1 MGLENLMRRL
11 AHHLSGMIGARRLAV
26 VLGVLGSFAVV
37 VSLATVLVMMALG
50 FLAHRANELDEE
62 RTRQTVF
69 GALSSMRSS
78 VVTTVR
84 DYAVWDDAVT
94 HIYGT
99 PDAAWLTSNFG
110 LATEGGSLFDT
121 VFLVDEKG
129 ATILSYRNGAPIE
142 ADARSY
148 GGAVFADL
156 HDKVVEAG
164 LEHGEEFGAFLQT
177 PDGPAIAAVSAIR
190 PATDMIAAPAGGLR
204 TLFIIRHLTPARVA
218 RISDNFLI
226 SGLLLSQTPPAKGAS
241 VPLVDPER
249 ASLGYLSWTPEAPG
263 DRSYAQV
270 RPLVLLALSGVVAFF
285 ALLVLTGAIFAIRLK
300 ADENA
305 ARMQALTD
313 RLSGLRNR
321 TGLYL
326 GLDDLNARAAAE
338 TRDVVM
344 LYLDLDGFKDVNDFY
359 GHAVGDRL
367 IRGVS
372 AGLSRLVPDGALLAR
387 IGGDEFAIAFLG
399 SPDEVETE
407 GLTRALL
414 DFFGEPFAIGERVAT
429 VGASIGIAVSH
440 RGAVAGEEL
449 LRRADVAMYRA
460 KHAGRGRALHYE
472 TLMDDDRDARR
483 EMEEALRAAVGRG
496 EIDVVYQ
503 PIVRARGRDI
513 CGVEA
518 LARWM
523 RAGQPVSPEVFI
535 PLAEATGI
543 IDMLG
548 PLILKRACQAA
559 RQWPGLGVSINVS
572 PAQFRNPYFPDQA
585 LAIIAEAGIEPARIT
600 LEITE
605 GYFIQNPGRA
615 KLVMDRLKAGGVRI
629 ALDDFGAGFSSIGY
643 LIRFG
648 FDRMK
653 IDRSLTL
660 AGQQSIKGGAML
672 QATVALAASFDMPVT
687 AEGVENAEQAAF
699 LHLCGCDQLQGYFFG
714 KPVSERA
721 ICDLLAPPEVR
732 QSVAG

>member
-1 MGLENLMRRL
+1 MRRL
-11 AHHLSGMIGARRLAV
+11 AHHLSGMLGARRLTV
-26 VLGVLGSFAVV
+26 VLGVLGSFAIV

-50 FLAHRANELDEE
+50 FLANRANELDEE

-78 VVTTVR
+78 IVTTVR
-84 DYAVWDDAVT
+84 DYSVWDDAVENV
-94 HIYGT
+94 YGT
-99 PDAAWLTSNFG
+99 PDMPWLATNFG
-110 LATEGGSLFDT
+110 LATEGGPLFDT

-129 ATILSYRNGAPIE
+129 GTMLAYRNGVPFDM
-142 ADARSY
+142 DARTF
-148 GGAVFADL
+148 GGAAFETMRREL
-156 HDKVVEAG
+156 LEAG
-164 LEHGEEFGAFLQT
+164 LTPGKELGAFLRT
-177 PDGPAIAAVSAIR
+177 SKGPAVAAVSAIR
-190 PATDMIAAPAGGLR
+190 PASDAVKAPENGLR
-204 TLFIIRHLTPARVA
+204 TLFILRHLTPARISK
-218 RISDNFLI
+218 ISDNFLV
-226 SGLLLSQTPPAKGAS
+226 SGLLLTDAAPAGDDAVVLNGPDGK
-241 VPLVDPER
+241 P
-249 ASLGYLSWTPEAPG
+249 LGYLSWTPEAPG
-263 DRSYAQV
+263 DKSYDQV
-270 RPLVLLALSGVVAFF
+270 RPLVLLALAGVVVFF
-285 ALLVLTGAIFAIRLK
+285 ALLVLTGAIFAVRLK
-300 ADENA
+300 ADENS

-326 GLDDLNARAAAE
+326 GLDELNARAAAE
-338 TRDVVM
+338 EADVLM

-372 AGLSRLVPDGALLAR
+372 AGLSRLVPDDAMLAR
-387 IGGDEFAIAFLG
+387 IGGDEFAIVFLAG
-399 SPDEVETE
+399 ADGAETE
-407 GLTRALL
+407 RLTRALL
-414 DFFGEPFAIGERVAT
+414 DFFTEPFAIGERVAI
-429 VGASIGIAVSH
+429 VGASIGVAVSH
-440 RGAVAGEEL
+440 RGVVAGEEL

-460 KHAGRGRALHYE
+460 KHAGRGRAMHYD

-483 EMEEALRAAVGRG
+483 DMEEALRAAVGHG
-496 EIDVVYQ
+496 DIDVVYQ

-518 LARWM
+518 LARWT
-523 RAGQPVSPEVFI
+523 RDGQPVPPDVFI

-543 IDMLG
+543 IDSLG
-548 PLILKRACQAA
+548 PLILKRACEAA
-559 RQWPGLGVSINVS
+559 RQWPDLGVSINVS

-585 LAIIAEAGIEPARIT
+585 LEIIATAGVDPARIT

-615 KLVMDRLKAGGVRI
+615 KLVMDQLKAGGVRI

-653 IDRSLTL
+653 IDRSLTM

-687 AEGVENAEQAAF
+687 AEGVETAEQAAF
-699 LHLCGCDQLQGYFFG
+699 LHLCGCDQLQGYFYG
-714 KPVSERA
+714 RPMSEKA
-721 ICDLLAPPEVR
+721 ICDLIAPPAAS
-732 QSVAG
+732 QSIAG

>member
-1 MGLENLMRRL
+1 MRRL
-11 AHHLSGMIGARRLAV
+11 AHHLSGMLGARRLTV
-26 VLGVLGSFAVV
+26 VLAVLGSFAIV

-50 FLAHRANELDEE
+50 FIANRANELDEE

-78 VVTTVR
+78 IVTTVR
-84 DYAVWDDAVT
+84 DYAVWDDAAENV
-94 HIYGT
+94 YGT
-99 PDAAWLTSNFG
+99 PDIPWLVTNFG
-110 LATEGGSLFDT
+110 LATEGGPLFDT

-129 ATILSYRNGAPIE
+129 GTMLAYRNGVPFDMDAE
-142 ADARSY
+142 AFC
-148 GGAVFADL
+148 GAAFEVMRREVL
-156 HDKVVEAG
+156 EAG
-164 LEHGEEFGAFLQT
+164 LTPGKEVGAFLRT
-177 PDGPAIAAVSAIR
+177 AKGPAVAAISAIR
-190 PATDMIAAPAGGLR
+190 PASDAVRAPESGLR
-204 TLFIIRHLTPARVA
+204 TLFVLRHLTPARISK
-218 RISDNFLI
+218 ISDNFLV
-226 SGLLLSQTPPAKGAS
+226 SGLLLADAPPATGDAVALNGPDGK
-241 VPLVDPER
+241 P
-249 ASLGYLSWTPEAPG
+249 LGYLSWTPEAPG
-263 DRSYAQV
+263 DKSYDQV
-270 RPLVLLALSGVVAFF
+270 RPLVLLALAGVVVFF
-285 ALLVLTGAIFAIRLK
+285 ALLVLTGAIFAVRLK
-300 ADENA
+300 ADENS
-305 ARMQALTD
+305 ARLQALTD

-326 GLDDLNARAAAE
+326 GLDELNARAVAE
-338 TRDVVM
+338 ARDVLM

-372 AGLSRLVPDGALLAR
+372 AGLSRLVPEDAMLAR
-387 IGGDEFAIAFLG
+387 IGGDEFAIVFLAG
-399 SPDEVETE
+399 DDGAETE
-407 GLTRALL
+407 RLTRALL
-414 DFFGEPFAIGERVAT
+414 DFFTEPFVIGERVAI

-460 KHAGRGRALHYE
+460 KHAGRGRAMHYE
-472 TLMDDDRDARR
+472 ALMDDDRDMRR
-483 EMEEALRAAVGRG
+483 EMEEALRSAVGRG

-503 PIVRARGRDI
+503 PIVHARGRDI

-518 LARWM
+518 LARWT
-523 RAGQPVSPEVFI
+523 RDGQPVPPDVFI

-543 IDMLG
+543 IDSLG
-548 PLILKRACQAA
+548 PLILKRACAAA
-559 RQWPGLGVSINVS
+559 RQWPDLGVSINVS

-585 LAIIAEAGIEPARIT
+585 LAIIAQAGIAPARIT

-653 IDRSLTL
+653 IDRSLTM

-687 AEGVENAEQAAF
+687 AEGVETAEQAAF
-699 LHLCGCDQLQGYFFG
+699 LHLCGCDQLQGYFYG
-714 KPVSERA
+714 RPMSEKA
-721 ICDLLAPPEVR
+721 ICDLIALPAASR
-732 QSVAG
+732 SIAG

>member
-1 MGLENLMRRL
+1 MLRL

-26 VLGVLGSFAVV
+26 VLGVLASFAVV

-50 FLAHRANELDEE
+50 FLANRANELDEE

-69 GALSSMRSS
+69 GALSSMRASM
-78 VVTTVR
+78 VTTVR
-84 DYAVWDDAVT
+84 DYAVWDDAVGAV
-94 HIYGT
+94 YGT
-99 PDAAWLTSNFG
+99 PDMPWLTTNMG
-110 LATEGGSLFDT
+110 LATEGGPLFDT

-129 ATILSYRNGAPIE
+129 GTMLAYRNGEPLT

-148 GGAVFADL
+148 GGPAFEDMLA
-156 HDKVVEAG
+156 KVMQAG
-164 LEHGEEFGAFLQT
+164 LEPGEELGAFLQT

-190 PATDMIAAPAGGLR
+190 PVSDAVKAPADALR
-204 TLFIIRHLTPARVA
+204 TLFIIRHLTPARIA
-218 RISDNFLI
+218 RIAENFLV
-226 SGLLLSQTPPAKGAS
+226 SGLMLEEQAPAKGDGVA
-241 VPLVDPER
+241 LTDPDGKT
-249 ASLGYLSWTPEAPG
+249 LGFLSWTPEVPG
-263 DRSYAQV
+263 DKSYAQV
-270 RPLVLLALSGVVAFF
+270 RPLVLLALAGVIFF
-285 ALLVLTGAIFAIRLK
+285 FVLLVLTGAAFAIRLK
-300 ADENA
+300 ADENT
-305 ARMQALTD
+305 ARSQALTD

-321 TGLYL
+321 TGLFL
-326 GLDDLNARAAAE
+326 GLDELNTRAAAE
-338 TRDVVM
+338 GRDVVM

-372 AGLSRLVPDGALLAR
+372 AGLTRLVPASALLAR
-387 IGGDEFAIAFLG
+387 IGGDEFAIAIVG
-399 SPDEVETE
+399 SPETPETE
-407 GLTRALL
+407 RLTRSLL
-414 DFFGEPFAIGERVAT
+414 DFFSEPFAIGERVAI
-429 VGASIGIAVSH
+429 VGASIGIAVSD
-440 RGAVAGEEL
+440 GGCVAGEEL

-460 KHAGRGRALHYE
+460 KHAGRGRAMHYE

-483 EMEEALRAAVGRG
+483 EMEEALRIAVARG
-496 EIDVVYQ
+496 EIDVVFQ
-503 PIVRARGRDI
+503 PIVKARGREI

-518 LARWM
+518 LARWT
-523 RAGQPVSPEVFI
+523 RGGTIPVPPDVFI

-543 IDMLG
+543 IDALG
-548 PLILKRACQAA
+548 PLVLRRACEAA
-559 RQWPGLGVSINVS
+559 RNWPDIGVSINVS

-585 LAIIAEAGIEPARIT
+585 LAIIAEAGVEPARIT

-653 IDRSLTL
+653 IDRSLTM
-660 AGQQSIKGGAML
+660 AGDLSVKGGAML

-687 AEGVENAEQAAF
+687 AEGVETGEQAAF

-714 KPVSERA
+714 RPMSEQA
-721 ICDLLAPPEVR
+721 IGTLLAPPEDR
-732 QSVAG
+732 QTATG

>member
-1 MGLENLMRRL
+1 MRRL
-11 AHHLSGMIGARRLAV
+11 AHHLSGLLGTRRLTV
-26 VLGVLGSFAVV
+26 VLGVLGSFAIV

-50 FLAHRANELDEE
+50 FLANRANELDEE

-78 VVTTVR
+78 IVTTVR
-84 DYAVWDDAVT
+84 DYSVWDDAAENV
-94 HIYGT
+94 YGT
-99 PDAAWLTSNFG
+99 PDMPWLVTNFG
-110 LATEGGSLFDT
+110 LATEGGPLFDT

-129 ATILSYRNGAPIE
+129 GTMLAYRNGAPFE
-142 ADARSY
+142 MDARTF
-148 GGAVFADL
+148 GGTAFETMRRE
-156 HDKVVEAG
+156 VVEAG
-164 LEHGEEFGAFLQT
+164 LMPGKELGAFLRT
-177 PDGPAIAAVSAIR
+177 SKGPAVAAVSAIR
-190 PATDMIAAPAGGLR
+190 PASDAVKAPEAGLR
-204 TLFIIRHLTPARVA
+204 ILFILRHLTPARISK
-218 RISDNFLI
+218 ISDNFLV
-226 SGLLLSQTPPAKGAS
+226 SGLLLTDS
-241 VPLVDPER
+241 VPATGDAVALNGLDGKP
-249 ASLGYLSWTPEAPG
+249 LGYLSWTPEAPG
-263 DRSYAQV
+263 DKSYDQV
-270 RPLVLLALSGVVAFF
+270 RPLVLLALAGVVVFF
-285 ALLVLTGAIFAIRLK
+285 ALLVLTGAIFAVRLK
-300 ADENA
+300 ADENS

-326 GLDDLNARAAAE
+326 GLDELNARAVAE
-338 TRDVVM
+338 ARDVLM

-372 AGLSRLVPDGALLAR
+372 AGLTRLVPEDAMLAR
-387 IGGDEFAIAFLG
+387 IGGDEFAIVFLAG
-399 SPDEVETE
+399 DDGAETE
-407 GLTRALL
+407 RLTRALL
-414 DFFGEPFAIGERVAT
+414 DFFTEPFAIGERVAI

-440 RGAVAGEEL
+440 RGVVAGEEL

-460 KHAGRGRALHYE
+460 KHAGRGRAMYYE
-472 TLMDDDRDARR
+472 TLMDDDRDMRR

-518 LARWM
+518 LARWK
-523 RAGQPVSPEVFI
+523 RDGQPVPPDVFI

-543 IDMLG
+543 IDALG
-548 PLILKRACQAA
+548 PLILKRACEAA
-559 RQWPGLGVSINVS
+559 RQWPDLGVSVNVS
-572 PAQFRNPYFPDQA
+572 PAQFRNPFFPDQA
-585 LAIIAEAGIEPARIT
+585 LAIITQAGIEPARIT

-653 IDRSLTL
+653 IDRSLTM

-687 AEGVENAEQAAF
+687 AEGVETAEQAAF
-699 LHLCGCDQLQGYFFG
+699 LHLCGCDQLQGYFYG
-714 KPVSERA
+714 RPMSEKA
-721 ICDLLAPPEVR
+721 ICDLITPPATS
-732 QSVAG
+732 QSIAG